1 MQTRHYYITLQNAQ
15 LATLLSQWDLKLNCK
30 MCLISSLI
38 YVRNC
43 SEEYPFWNFSVSL
56 LGVYLYACLC
66 VCIVCHWQ
74 CLKSGDC

>member
-38 YVRNC
+38 YVRDC
-43 SEEYPFWNFSVSL
+43 SGEYLFWNFS
-56 LGVYLYACLC
+56 A
-66 VCIVCHWQ
+66 
-74 CLKSGDC
+74 SGARITDE